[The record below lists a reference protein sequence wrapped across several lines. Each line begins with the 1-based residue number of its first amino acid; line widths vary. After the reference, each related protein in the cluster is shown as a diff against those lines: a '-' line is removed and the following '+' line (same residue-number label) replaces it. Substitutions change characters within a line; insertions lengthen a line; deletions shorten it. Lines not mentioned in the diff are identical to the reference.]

1 MMFEIWMKKNNK
13 RQNIPKARSNDDDDD
28 DDIKT
33 MGVDQMRIEVCTVL
47 PF

>member
-1 MMFEIWMKKNNK
+1 MKKNNK
-13 RQNIPKARSNDDDDD
+13 RQNIPKARSNDDDDDDD

>member
-1 MMFEIWMKKNNK
+1 MKKNNK

-28 DDIKT
+28 DMKT

>member
-28 DDIKT
+28 IKT

>member
-1 MMFEIWMKKNNK
+1 MKKNNK
-13 RQNIPKARSNDDDDD
+13 RQNIPKARSNDDDDDD

>member
-13 RQNIPKARSNDDDDD
+13 RQNIPKARSNDDDD
-28 DDIKT
+28 IKT